1 MLYFQTVGDVDGQS
15 GQTIGT
21 LVHGELTRSFAAA
34 EYRNLPVRLG
44 QRDVRRSIWGPL
56 AAWDATRGGIPL
68 LGVFLS
74 TQTRRVQGEQGGF
87 DATRRAHLL
96 VISFQWGGFNTLPI
110 CFHCHPEG
118 SIPPFSKE
126 GSFSPLLNIILYLYY
141 VYT

>member
-1 MLYFQTVGDVDGQS
+1 VLTGETEEEGSTSPLSHVSTQTGRVQPLLIYFQLSD
-15 GQTIGT
+15 
-21 LVHGELTRSFAAA
+21 
-34 EYRNLPVRLG
+34 
-44 QRDVRRSIWGPL
+44 

-118 SIPPFSKE
+118 SIPPFSEE